1 MVIIQLTG
9 GLGNQLFQYAFGRA
23 LAIKNNTSVKLDLSF
38 FEHYEW
44 HEYSIAPFA
53 LQAELATKQ
62 EVTELKA
69 RDKSTLTKIARKLGS
84 SRKYIF
90 QEPDLRY
97 DASFLNIQTPVYIEG
112 YFQSELYF
120 TAIEKEIRSELQL
133 KPAPS
138 VSSQHWLQK
147 ISGVN
152 AVSLH
157 IRRGNY
163 VQVDFVN
170 KVHGTC
176 SLAYYQQAVQHMGK
190 ATTNPEFFV
199 FSDDITWAKENL
211 QIPFP
216 THFVDSNDDKT
227 DYEDLRLMSSCSHH
241 IIANSTFSWW
251 GAWLNNK
258 PNKIVIAPNPWFADA
273 ERNKQTKHLIPNNW
287 LQL

>member
-1 MVIIQLTG
+1 
-9 GLGNQLFQYAFGRA
+9 
-23 LAIKNNTSVKLDLSF
+23 
-38 FEHYEW
+38 
-44 HEYSIAPFA
+44 
-53 LQAELATKQ
+53 
-62 EVTELKA
+62 
-69 RDKSTLTKIARKLGS
+69 
-84 SRKYIF
+84 
-90 QEPDLRY
+90 
-97 DASFLNIQTPVYIEG
+97 
-112 YFQSELYF
+112 
-120 TAIEKEIRSELQL
+120 
-133 KPAPS
+133 
-138 VSSQHWLQK
+138 
-147 ISGVN
+147 
-152 AVSLH
+152 
-157 IRRGNY
+157 
-163 VQVDFVN
+163 
-170 KVHGTC
+170 
-176 SLAYYQQAVQHMGK
+176 MGK